1 MFACVTSSSS
11 QRANHC
17 LSHKRLMTSPETWLD
32 EDTLKSL
39 ADRLRN
45 QQLEESLAI
54 VRSAVQEGDARQVIM
69 AMPMLLALAICP
81 AMLGTQE
88 AIRQSQSK
96 NKREEHRARR
106 CNLIT
111 SCVKPSI
118 RSRDINGRLVILRD
132 SKLYIANEPPP
143 RNLDEPHSMVS
154 GHPFAGYFLPYPDS
168 QYEGVVST
176 ICEEPPILN
185 WMYVDKDTY
194 EVKYGLRVEA
204 QPHITGPF
212 DCTAQDRRMTLEG
225 WEGFVAVEEYP
236 GTWALYFDRDDDGLR
251 SKVPLGT
258 RVLEIELTR
267 REKKEPK
274 PKPDPRQA
282 QTLDEM
288 MKQHKERIR
297 KEEAE
302 KEEFKRREA
311 EQFEAAAAAAAAV
324 VQENE
329 AAHPPGREASDLQ
342 QHPTIQLPALD
353 GLSISHGK
361 AADAGD
367 AGGILSPNPSIRSDA
382 PSMWSLA
389 SRKDGGLEDTASVT
403 VATSISEREQLAEG
417 FGYKKPYVEDAAEV
431 FGRTE
436 YI

>member
-1 MFACVTSSSS
+1 
-11 QRANHC
+11 
-17 LSHKRLMTSPETWLD
+17 
-32 EDTLKSL
+32 
-39 ADRLRN
+39 
-45 QQLEESLAI
+45 
-54 VRSAVQEGDARQVIM
+54 
-69 AMPMLLALAICP
+69 
-81 AMLGTQE
+81 
-88 AIRQSQSK
+88 
-96 NKREEHRARR
+96 
-106 CNLIT
+106 
-111 SCVKPSI
+111 
-118 RSRDINGRLVILRD
+118 
-132 SKLYIANEPPP
+132 
-143 RNLDEPHSMVS
+143 MVS

-236 GTWALYFDRDDDGLR
+236 RIWALYFDRDDDGLR

-274 PKPDPRQA
+274 PRSDPKQP

-288 MKQHKERIR
+288 MKQHKERTR

-302 KEEFKRREA
+302 KEESKRREA
-311 EQFEAAAAAAAAV
+311 EQFEAAA
-324 VQENE
+324 QENE
-329 AAHPPGREASDLQ
+329 AVHPPGREANDLQ
-342 QHPTIQLPALD
+342 RHPTIQLPALD
-353 GLSISHGK
+353 GLSISHHK
-361 AADAGD
+361 AADIED
-367 AGGILSPNPSIRSDA
+367 LGGGLSPNPSIRSDA

-389 SRKDGGLEDTASVT
+389 SRTDGGLEDTASVT
-403 VATSISEREQLAEG
+403 VATSISGREQFGEG
-417 FGYKKPYVEDAAEV
+417 HGYKRPYVEDAAEA
-431 FGRTE
+431 FGRIE